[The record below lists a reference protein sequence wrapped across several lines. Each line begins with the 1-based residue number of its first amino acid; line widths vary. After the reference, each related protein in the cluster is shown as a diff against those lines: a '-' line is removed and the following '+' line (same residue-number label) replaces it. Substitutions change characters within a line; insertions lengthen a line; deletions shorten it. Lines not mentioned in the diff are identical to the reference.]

1 MSITKGPWYH
11 GDGGIF
17 GGWDDMAQ
25 ERTLVAEVVRCGM
38 NGPHTEEGRLNAN
51 LIAAAPELLE
61 ALKELSESVE
71 RLRASGDAG
80 DWEPEDD
87 PYYMKALKAI
97 AKAEG
102 RE

>member
-1 MSITKGPWYH
+1 MSILETYRKTWLPMVRGTH
-11 GDGGIF
+11 VRRATAGLVEH
-17 GGWDDMAQ
+17 AQ
-25 ERTLVAEVVRCGM
+25 LLEAR
-38 NGPHTEEGRLNAN
+38 NG
-51 LIAAAPELLE
+51 ELLE

-80 DWEPEDD
+80 NWEPEDD
-87 PYYMKALKAI
+87 PYYMKALRAI